1 MGYVSFREG
10 MFFLNALGFL
20 TKDLRGIECQNDVPN
35 KGFQHHHPR
44 LGVTKCWF
52 CPWVFID
59 DGSRWACFRA
69 QNTSILKYWNWFFVK
84 FLTIK
89 TSKHVHSYF
98 HQSQTSQNCLV
109 FLVFVLSDVCFV
121 FYHGIHHHY
130 NLGIFSNHPTSKSKV
145 RLGTGTLNNHCFMV
159 VSTGWWTKSLVAK
172 ELFHNLH
179 PFQTGFQAGLNIGT
193 QPPQANLS
201 FWASLPFSHQET
213 RSLCGKVGGGATWR
227 RGSTEHQGSK
237 RNPFFAK

>member
-1 MGYVSFREG
+1 MPKWCPQQGFSTSSPASGGDKMLVLPMGFYWWWQP
-10 MFFLNALGFL
+10 L
-20 TKDLRGIECQNDVPN
+20 
-35 KGFQHHHPR
+35 
-44 LGVTKCWF
+44 
-52 CPWVFID
+52 
-59 DGSRWACFRA
+59 ACFRA

-179 PFQTGFQAGLNIGT
+179 PFQTGFRQALT
-193 QPPQANLS
+193 
-201 FWASLPFSHQET
+201 
-213 RSLCGKVGGGATWR
+213 
-227 RGSTEHQGSK
+227 
-237 RNPFFAK
+237 